1 MPATAPDSAPPF
13 RDPDRRMHRPCDDRF
28 AAYIEGRGA
37 VAVRIIGPRRT
48 GKTSLVVAY
57 AARVRAPLLAVTVP
71 PTPADASPTAVFA
84 RALDDRIAGLGESS
98 DRKTVRWYAA
108 YRKLRQRRAGW
119 TIDRTL
125 TGKITASLG
134 FAGFELG
141 GQRTRKSN
149 APETPGTE
157 GKVRALA
164 YAATVLDLLDTAAEA
179 VNERPV
185 VFLDEIQHL
194 FLASARTEADA
205 LVWSLRNAMQ
215 NHRHCRY
222 VLAGSNRRLF
232 DLLQVGQNAPFL
244 HMGSALEI
252 PALTA
257 EEIDGWALPLLRD
270 LGGRHCRTLA
280 PTAELLCGKIGEI
293 VPVLERLWADSRPG
307 DVIDE
312 GAQRAAVDQVI
323 AATDTLDSALT
334 DLTRT
339 QAALLRYIVTRP
351 GAGLYTN
358 EAKAAIAGGS
368 DGTIST
374 ALSAL
379 VERGFVEAYGKTEFR
394 ASAPL
399 LALAVFSQSAP
410 AAPEPK
416 TGRKGR

>member
-13 RDPDRRMHRPCDDRF
+13 RDPARRMHRPCDDRF

-84 RALDDRIAGLGESS
+84 RALDDRIAALGESS

-252 PALTA
+252 P
-257 EEIDGWALPLLRD
+257 
-270 LGGRHCRTLA
+270 
-280 PTAELLCGKIGEI
+280 TAELLCGKIGEI